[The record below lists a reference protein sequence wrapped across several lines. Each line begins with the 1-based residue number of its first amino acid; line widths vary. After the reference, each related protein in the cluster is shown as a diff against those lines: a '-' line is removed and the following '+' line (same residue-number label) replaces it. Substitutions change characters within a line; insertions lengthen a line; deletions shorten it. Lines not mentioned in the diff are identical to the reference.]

1 MYYIA
6 RINDEGN
13 WEYLDNVPTYS
24 EAEEVFD
31 AYCDMYPH
39 AYIDILSA
47 D

>member
-24 EAEEVFD
+24 DAEELID
-31 AYCDMYPH
+31 SYWRMYPH
-39 AYIDILSA
+39 AYIDIVAA